1 MGYHSWDIDFS
12 PLSKAQDLSFWCK
25 HLISPCLIPYQNP
38 CLMVIDY
45 MCQIFW
51 ALVIYFIKMSIL
63 ALYIRIF
70 PHHVFYRYCIAT
82 MILVTISVLIIVPM
96 IIWQCNPM
104 DAIWNLQRKNASCL
118 SLAGVAYAN
127 AGVNIATEVVAL
139 ILPVPLLLK
148 LRVSMSSKVAL
159 FALFGCGIL

>member
-96 IIWQCNPM
+96 VIWQCNPM

-127 AGVNIATEVVAL
+127 AGVNIATEVVVL

-148 LRVSMSSKVAL
+148 LRVSMSSKLAL

>member
-70 PHHVFYRYCIAT
+70 PHHVFYRYCVAT

-96 IIWQCNPM
+96 VIWQCNPM

-127 AGVNIATEVVAL
+127 AGVNIATEVVVL

>member
-127 AGVNIATEVVAL
+127 AGVNIATEVVVL

>member
-25 HLISPCLIPYQNP
+25 HLTSPCLILYQNP
-38 CLMVIDY
+38 CLMAIDY

-70 PHHVFYRYCIAT
+70 PHHVFYRYCVAT

-96 IIWQCNPM
+96 VIWQCNPM

-118 SLAGVAYAN
+118 SIAGVAYAN
-127 AGVNIATEVVAL
+127 AGVNIATEVVVL

-148 LRVSMSSKVAL
+148 LRVSMSSKLAL